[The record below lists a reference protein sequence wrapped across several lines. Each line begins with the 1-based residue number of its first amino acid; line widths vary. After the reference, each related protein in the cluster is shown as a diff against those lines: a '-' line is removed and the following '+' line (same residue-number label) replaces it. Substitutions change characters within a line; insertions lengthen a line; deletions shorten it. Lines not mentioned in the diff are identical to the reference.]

1 MNKYKIKN
9 YYNYFKSWRR
19 IMRRYNCAFSSQF
32 SLPPDWYYLISGAA
46 LLCTRLLKRLDPTG
60 MAVQVAII
68 QICRA
73 NWSKKNEEKLRLK
86 VWHVHLDVNRRARV
100 PSWTR
105 KKSPA
110 NETALDKTEI
120 GPSQDS
126 PRGRIDLVCEVQT
139 VRLWFDYTHVYL
151 MSPCYLYILY
161 IYDKRC
167 GIVRL

>member
-1 MNKYKIKN
+1 MNKCKIKN

-73 NWSKKNEEKLRLK
+73 NWSKKKWRKTKTESVTRTFGCESS
-86 VWHVHLDVNRRARV
+86 RARAQLN
-100 PSWTR
+100 T
-105 KKSPA
+105 KKVSCQRNGSRQNRNWAIAGLPPRSNRFGMRSA
-110 NETALDKTEI
+110 
-120 GPSQDS
+120 DS
-126 PRGRIDLVCEVQT
+126 PFVIWL
-139 VRLWFDYTHVYL
+139 YTRVPYVSMLFIHII
-151 MSPCYLYILY
+151 YI
-161 IYDKRC
+161 R
-167 GIVRL
+167 

>member
-105 KKSPA
+105 KKVSCQRNGSRQNRNWAIAGLPPRSNRFGMRSA
-110 NETALDKTEI
+110 
-120 GPSQDS
+120 DS
-126 PRGRIDLVCEVQT
+126 PFVIWL
-139 VRLWFDYTHVYL
+139 YTRVPYVSMLFIHII
-151 MSPCYLYILY
+151 YI
-161 IYDKRC
+161 R
-167 GIVRL
+167 